1 MQKLSM
7 PFRRQMMLCG
17 YKNARYRSHWG
28 YPHYGVDISTIQGG
42 AGDDPTVYAGGSGTV
57 LAAGRDNS
65 LGYGLAVLYP
75 EVYNHKTG
83 RVQSLVARYMHLRSI
98 SVKAG
103 QKVTRGEKLGVEGKE
118 GTGDYH
124 LHLEFDSDV
133 TLGYAVW
140 SPQVSSGHT
149 FWKKGL
155 DSTVNPSHVLHIG
168 EGQTVV
174 EPTYNPA
181 WLNPED
187 LTLPKLLEEG
197 QEDAGEIARLK
208 EQLAEERKA
217 REAAQTELDDIRAAI
232 RRLAEK
238 YAGQEG
244 KRL

>member
-75 EVYNHKTG
+75 DVYNHRTGKTE
-83 RVQSLVARYMHLRSI
+83 SLVGRYMHLKSVA
-98 SVKAG
+98 VKAG
-103 QKVTRGEKLGVEGKE
+103 QRVSAGDRLGVEGKE

-124 LHLEFDSDV
+124 LHLEFDRD
-133 TLGYAVW
+133 TTPAYATW
-140 SPQVSSGHT
+140 SPQVSSGHS
-149 FWKKGL
+149 FWKKGS
-155 DSTVNPSHVLHIG
+155 DSTVNPSFVMYIG
-168 EGQTVV
+168 EGQSVA

-187 LTLPKLLEEG
+187 QAIPELEED
-197 QEDAGEIARLK
+197 DADEIAGLK
-208 EQLAEERKA
+208 EQLAAERRA
-217 REAAQTELDDIRAAI
+217 REAAETELDDIRAGI

-238 YAGQEG
+238 YGG
-244 KRL
+244 